1 MEQMQIEEAAK
12 KYHWFRIAEDGI
24 PELYLDHSMLSAFR
38 ACEAYFVETYLKNL
52 RGGERNWNLD
62 FGSWLHLCLE
72 KFYWHEKNKFEI
84 VKNQAFYDTVIKHDI
99 PFDPAD
105 YTYISKGAF
114 LAHGLM
120 LWDKMKMDYFDG
132 RHKMYKT
139 MQGNLGAAK
148 LLSDYYEVYGGG
160 QERLRVVG
168 MELGF
173 GLKKEAPIV
182 DWDSKKVEVG
192 NTRPYTIRK
201 EDEAT
206 YKYNLLYSPIWLD
219 SKVVNGQFSGGRFR
233 AYLTGRIDLLVDD
246 LVSIAVFDHKS
257 TAFFNGSESTKFTP
271 HDGMRGYVYAADRML
286 QSISSDK
293 RCTKMIVNHICLGEG
308 LSKETNPKG
317 DNFKPVKVMDA
328 TKRFT
333 RTAVSYSPESL
344 QEFVKLQQVTFA
356 NIFSLVIDERPAQ
369 WNTSACGNM
378 YHKDCPFKSIHAM
391 TPSIRE
397 EIMKQQF
404 VEIEQWN
411 PFDSRS

>member
-1 MEQMQIEEAAK
+1 MQIEEAAK

-72 KFYWHEKNKFEI
+72 KFYLHEKNVFERM
-84 VKNQAFYDTVIKHDI
+84 KNESAYQELLVSFPNEQGGIKQ
-99 PFDPAD
+99 D
-105 YTYISKGAF
+105 YNYISKGEF

-173 GLKKEAPIV
+173 GLKKEAPIIDFKTWGNAAERIEAEAYNKLYFP
-182 DWDSKKVEVG
+182 DWMPQLC
-192 NTRPYTIRK
+192 N
-201 EDEAT
+201 DET
-206 YKYNLLYSPIWLD
+206 E
-219 SKVVNGQFSGGRFR
+219 FR

-257 TAFFNGSESTKFTP
+257 TAFFNGGESTKFTP

-286 QSISSDK
+286 QSISPDK

-328 TKRFT
+328 AKRFT
-333 RTAVSYSPESL
+333 RTAISYSPESL
-344 QEFVKLQQVTFA
+344 QEFVRLQQVTFA
-356 NIFSLVIDERPAQ
+356 NIFSLVVDERPAQ

-391 TPSIRE
+391 TPSIRDGV
-397 EIMKQQF
+397 MKQQF